1 MLSVPEFFATPVK
14 SKKKEKDFLIIYL
27 SDDQIKTSKR
37 YTNGSIKHETN
48 TDIIDNGTQQKKSKT
63 SHVHKQEPT
72 TISMNIKEEPNV
84 VFSNEISS
92 TDNMATVAP
101 MMVQPKKEKPTA
113 K

>member
-1 MLSVPEFFATPVK
+1 
-14 SKKKEKDFLIIYL
+14 
-27 SDDQIKTSKR
+27 
-37 YTNGSIKHETN
+37 
-48 TDIIDNGTQQKKSKT
+48 
-63 SHVHKQEPT
+63 
-72 TISMNIKEEPNV
+72 MNIKEEPNV